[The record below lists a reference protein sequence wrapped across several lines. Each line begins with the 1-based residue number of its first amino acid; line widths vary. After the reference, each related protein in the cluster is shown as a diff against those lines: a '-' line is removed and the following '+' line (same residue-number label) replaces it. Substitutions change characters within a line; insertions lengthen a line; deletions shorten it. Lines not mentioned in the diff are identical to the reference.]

1 MKRAGVSMSARLLAA
16 WLACALTTAAAAH
29 ELPANRVTLVLRDD
43 RHLSLTCFIDYTT
56 ALHRALAPQRALHD
70 FVLQYAAMKPA
81 EFQKELLKAQQKFKA
96 GTTLALPTGEPLTLR
111 HWRWPEASH
120 AQQLLQQRAMQSV
133 VGGAEHAH
141 EMPFEVHA
149 EVASPRAIASVVARL
164 PDEFGKLL
172 VVSYRPRQVWVA
184 PHAPTSIRF

>member
-1 MKRAGVSMSARLLAA
+1 MKHAGVSMSARVLAA

-43 RHLSLTCFIDYTT
+43 NHMSVTCFIDYTA
-56 ALHRALAPQRALHD
+56 ALHRALAPQHTLRD

-96 GTTLALPTGEPLTLR
+96 GTALSLPTGEALTMN
-111 HWRWPEASH
+111 WRWPEPAR
-120 AQQLLQQRAMQSV
+120 AQALLQARAMQTL
-133 VGGAEHAH
+133 VGAADHGH
-141 EMPFEVHA
+141 ETPFEIHA
-149 EVASPRAIASVVARL
+149 EVASTRAVASVVVRL

-172 VVSYRPRQVWVA
+172 VVSYRPRQAWVA
-184 PHAPTSIRF
+184 PRAATLIGF